1 MQGHDIAFRSF
12 SGDSFGSFSGDSFAN
27 NNLMLIVRQAGV
39 IFISIYLVVFFLMP
53 AKS

>member
-12 SGDSFGSFSGDSFAN
+12 FGSFSGDSFAT
-27 NNLMLIVRQAGV
+27 NNLMLFVRQAGV